1 MRDRERL
8 RAAIATALTAVRRG
22 DEDDAVMMFDRL
34 AGSSWLTLRDT
45 VLELAGANFEML
57 LEMTGADADD
67 DVVIALA
74 DEDGDMRSVDDLEP
88 AQRTATRVLLALA
101 AGRPDDAAIQL
112 DIAADAPDPDVPGE
126 VLAHTVSWTLEMVDT
141 CDTAG
146 RPVPGWLRPVLA
158 AGH

>member
-8 RAAIATALTAVRRG
+8 RDAIATALTAVRRG
-22 DEDDAVMMFDRL
+22 NEDDAVQMFDRL
-34 AGSSWLTLRDT
+34 AGSSWRILRDT
-45 VLELAGANFEML
+45 VMELAEANFEML
-57 LEMTGADADD
+57 LEMTGADRED

-74 DEDGDMRSVDDLEP
+74 DEDGDVQSVDDLAP

-101 AGRPDDAAIQL
+101 AGRPEDAAIQL

-146 RPVPGWLRPVLA
+146 HPVPRWLRPVLA